1 MASTEDGASAAA
13 AARRRSGLQ
22 NPETATQTRR
32 GRSPQP
38 AESTPASAAEVN
50 GRMSSSTGQR
60 LSGRFA
66 PTEFPQVHPQW
77 ACPVY
82 RRFGRALVRALVCLL
97 GTCRCHS
104 LAFASACRCTVPC
117 VASNGRA
124 DTPGRSKTP
133 VQKERSHGHSREDR
147 RSIRSEGTLITYLLT
162 AGASTRGPGP
172 RAAGAQLGHQSVH
185 ASLPVGLVSFSRFS
199 RRSTTRHLRAFFRS
213 MLVRN
218 V

>member
-1 MASTEDGASAAA
+1 
-13 AARRRSGLQ
+13 
-22 NPETATQTRR
+22 
-32 GRSPQP
+32 
-38 AESTPASAAEVN
+38 
-50 GRMSSSTGQR
+50 MSSGTGQR
-60 LSGRFA
+60 QSSRFA

-133 VQKERSHGHSREDR
+133 VQKERSHGYSTGGATVHPQRRHPNRIPAGS
-147 RSIRSEGTLITYLLT
+147 RSID
-162 AGASTRGPGP
+162 TRP
-172 RAAGAQLGHQSVH
+172 RAACSWRTTGPSI
-185 ASLPVGLVSFSRFS
+185 SLNRRFL
-199 RRSTTRHLRAFFRS
+199 TGFFLEFREEKC
-213 MLVRN
+213 VT
-218 V
+218 